1 MTNVKTI
8 MKIIKDIAKVQ
19 QEKEAQ
25 VKVHKLE
32 DVVTK
37 EKEKAK
43 QQDEVNSKIMDD
55 KAEINVLK
63 VHSKSEITMKK
74 EKDCGGSNSESEE
87 KKEAEMQ

>member
-32 DVVTK
+32 DEVTK

-43 QQDEVNSKIMDD
+43 QQDKVNSKIMDD

-63 VHSKSEITMKK
+63 VHSKSEITMK